1 MPTRFLFVS
10 FVVLFGMAGAGCQ
23 LLGIGPSKD
32 PDWPGGDTWGEKPVP
47 VNQTFTVSSP
57 SGNVIFFIEK
67 MTPRENGTAR
77 VGQKAQI
84 WARVTNDSQKFLAIQ
99 KTLSKGPDDRPGE
112 SGDISELF
120 GGHGHDLFN
129 PGQVIDQIFGF
140 TVRQPEEVSWLRFA
154 GNYETRTHA
163 DGRPNF
169 QIWPG
174 LKPEWTY
181 DIHLGWSLTP
191 Q

>member
-77 VGQKAQI
+77 VGQQAQMWTRI
-84 WARVTNDSQKFLAIQ
+84 TNDSKKFLSIN
-99 KTLSKGPDDRPGE
+99 TTTSSGPDDKPGE
-112 SGDISELF
+112 RGNASYLF
-120 GGHGHDLFN
+120 DPNSMRVFN
-129 PGQVIDQIFGF
+129 PGQVRDIIFGF
-140 TVRQPEEVSWLRFA
+140 DVRQPEEISWLRLS
-154 GNYETRTHA
+154 GYYETRTHA

-169 QIWPG
+169 HIWPG